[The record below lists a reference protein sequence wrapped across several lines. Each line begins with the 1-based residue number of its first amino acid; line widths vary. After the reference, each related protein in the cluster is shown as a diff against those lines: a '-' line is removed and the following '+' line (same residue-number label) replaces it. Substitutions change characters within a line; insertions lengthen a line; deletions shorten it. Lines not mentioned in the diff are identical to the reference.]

1 MDDQVSIGNEM
12 EEITSFIV
20 KTDPSDIVSTT
31 LSCSDGMEVSSPGS
45 NCSPGEEYYISDETS
60 NYSDLMDDAYE
71 LTPVMNPINQIVTLV
86 LPRLPARSLLRFKS
100 VSFNFKTLISSPFVV
115 VSHFLHPKSI
125 SGLFY
130 QTWCGIH
137 YVSLDAPSTNIPDP
151 SFSYLPEPVT
161 IKASTHGVLC
171 VRGQRSLK
179 YYITNPTT
187 MEWAELPETT
197 VEHCDNVAVV
207 VVFDSLYNFSCSY
220 QVVCAYPVKGVEGVY
235 TFETFS
241 SETWAWALSDQICP
255 VENIVA
261 QSGTAVGAVAYWRT
275 TMETVLSYDPVKDRS
290 NIMQKPHTDMNEVS
304 WELGE
309 MDMHLSVT
317 STSNQGQIKVSTMEA
332 TNKMEMPKWEEMGN
346 FWLSESAYAMPIRS
360 QGSAGLA
367 FWEHNEDV
375 IGLVLRDME
384 GRQVCRFEE
393 PNYYGDIVFFPYI
406 STLAPVKRSG
416 AGTSAEPSVSNN
428 VTMHITAETNENR
441 GSVGR
446 WRSVPLH

>member
-1 MDDQVSIGNEM
+1 MDGQVSMGNEM
-12 EEITSFIV
+12 EDITSSIV
-20 KTDPSDIVSTT
+20 ETGLSDIVSTT
-31 LSCSDGMEVSSPGS
+31 IAPMDD
-45 NCSPGEEYYISDETS
+45 YIPNETS

-71 LTPVMNPINQIVTLV
+71 SLLADPRLV
-86 LPRLPARSLLRFKS
+86 LPHLPARSLLRFKS
-100 VSFNFKTLISSPFVV
+100 VSLNFKTQISNPLVV

-125 SGLFY
+125 SGLLY
-130 QTWCGIH
+130 QTGFSIH

-151 SFSYLPEPVT
+151 SFSYLPEPVI

-171 VRGQRSLK
+171 VRGQWSLK

-207 VVFDSLYNFSCSY
+207 VVFDSLYNYSFSY
-220 QVVCAYPVKGVEGVY
+220 QVVCAYPVKGVEGLY

-241 SETWAWALSDQICP
+241 SKKWVWALSDQICA

-275 TMETVLSYDPVKDRS
+275 AMETVLSYDPVKDRS
-290 NIMQKPHTDMNEVS
+290 STMPKPHTDMNEVS

-317 STSNQGQIKVSTMEA
+317 SILNLGQIKVSTMEA

-346 FWLSESAYAMPIRS
+346 FWLSKSAYAMPIRS
-360 QGSAGLA
+360 QGSARLA
-367 FWEHNEDV
+367 FREYNEDV
-375 IGLVLRDME
+375 TGLVLRDME

-393 PNYYGDIVFFPYI
+393 PNYDSDFVLFPYI

-428 VTMHITAETNENR
+428 GTMHITSETNENR
-441 GSVGR
+441 GSVGQ